1 VPARAG
7 ADAHTG
13 IAYPSI
19 KRRLICMVYES
30 LLVFGVAFFASL
42 PFLAAAGSSAGGW
55 LRHAYQGYLFFVIG
69 LYFVASWRHRG
80 QTLAMKTWK
89 LRLQGTGG
97 ARITLRQ
104 AMLRYACAWPSLLL
118 GGIGIFYALLDRER
132 QFLHDR
138 LSGTRIITTA

>member
-1 VPARAG
+1 
-7 ADAHTG
+7 
-13 IAYPSI
+13 
-19 KRRLICMVYES
+19 MVYES

-55 LRHAYQGYLFFVIG
+55 LRHAYQGYLFLVIG
-69 LYFVASWRHRG
+69 LYFVASWRYRG

-89 LRLQGTGG
+89 LRLLGAGG